1 MDYPHSTPKK
11 VIWSQ
16 RLRLQLN
23 DALKPGASR
32 KQVVFA
38 SYPMTHPDADQQAW
52 LEEHRMVLNPARY
65 YSQIEVV
72 AAAGVSLRIGFNPGE
87 LLDFF
92 LGWFGVD
99 TYHDDPSRL
108 KAPE

>member
-1 MDYPHSTPKK
+1 
-11 VIWSQ
+11 V
-16 RLRLQLN
+16 
-23 DALKPGASR
+23 
-32 KQVVFA
+32 
-38 SYPMTHPDADQQAW
+38 
-52 LEEHRMVLNPARY
+52 VLNPAPY

-99 TYHDDPSRL
+99 IYHDDLSKRTARRL
-108 KAPE
+108 LKK